1 MERSGFDKNRE
12 TAYAAEAK
20 TRWGKTE
27 AYRAYE
33 EKAKGRTGAEQ
44 QILTDRMAEIFR
56 AFGVMR
62 ELDPASDAVQEKVK
76 ELQSFLSENYYPC
89 SDEILS
95 GLGQMY
101 TADERFTA
109 TIDGAGGE
117 GTAAFVRSAIEAYC
131 NKT

>member
-1 MERSGFDKNRE
+1 MDRSAFDKDLE

-20 TRWGKTE
+20 ARWGKTE

-33 EKAKGRTGAEQ
+33 EKAKGRTGGEQ

-62 ELDPASDAVQEKVK
+62 GRDPASDAVQEKVK
-76 ELQSFLSENYYPC
+76 DLQSFLSENYYPC
-89 SDEILS
+89 SDEMLL

-117 GTAAFVRSAIEAYC
+117 GTAGFVRLAIEAYC